1 MAKFETAG
9 FEEIEKQFLRR
20 AENAVKA
27 VPRMLQKGAQVLAE
41 AQRREIEQMDIVDK
55 GELMRSVKPTKV
67 KQKDECSYIDVYP
80 QGTDSKGVRNA
91 EKGFIAQYGKSNEP
105 ARPWMTAANA
115 KSADA
120 VHDAMWQEWEQVNN
134 EG

>member
-1 MAKFETAG
+1 MARIETTG
-9 FEEIEKQFLRR
+9 FEEIEKQFLHR
-20 AENAVKA
+20 AEKAVKA
-27 VPRMLQKGAQVLAE
+27 VPRMLKRGAEVLAE
-41 AQRREIEQMDIVDK
+41 AQRREIDQMDIVDK

-67 KQKDECSYIDVYP
+67 KQKEESSYIDVYP

-120 VHDAMWQEWEQVNN
+120 VHNAMWEEWERVNN

>member
-1 MAKFETAG
+1 MARIETTG

-20 AENAVKA
+20 AEKAVKA
-27 VPRMLQKGAQVLAE
+27 VPRMLKRGAEVLAE
-41 AQRREIEQMDIVDK
+41 AQRREIDQMDIVDK

-67 KQKDECSYIDVYP
+67 KQKEESSYIDVYP

-105 ARPWMTAANA
+105 ARPWMTA

-120 VHDAMWQEWEQVNN
+120 VHNAMWEEWERVNN